1 MSVPILFYNDAV
13 LLIFQKVTESEY
25 PEGTPISESST
36 PPSSHEAIYHG
47 RVQPERRIGEGWVT
61 SIFHGELGKSSN
73 FKMCFLVAFKLSD
86 RVLFAHTKPSVG
98 DLELVLQQVR
108 QKRRGQV
115 IESVAVLY
123 NTGPYYYAG
132 GDKDRDEEIKLLRT
146 ELLDVL
152 EREGVIA
159 GGVEPVLLPVIRGGL
174 DDRDFDVV
182 FDDRQVSIWNSATG
196 KFDELIYLPFKPL
209 KPTALGR
216 IKNMRKQLRL
226 KR

>member
-1 MSVPILFYNDAV
+1 
-13 LLIFQKVTESEY
+13 VTESEY
-25 PEGTPISESST
+25 SESDSISESLT
-36 PPSSHEAIYHG
+36 PPPLHEAVYLG

-61 SIFHGELGKSSN
+61 SVFHGELGKSSN

-108 QKRRGQV
+108 QKRGRQV

-123 NTGPYYYAG
+123 NPSPYYYTG

-152 EREGVIA
+152 KAEGVIA
-159 GGVEPVLLPVIRGGL
+159 DGAVPAMLSVVRGGL

-182 FDDRQVSIWNSATG
+182 FDDTQVSVWNAATG
-196 KFDELIYLPFKPL
+196 KFDGLIHLPFKPL
-209 KPTALGR
+209 RPTALGR
-216 IKNMRKQLRL
+216 IKNMRRRIRL
-226 KR
+226 KKQDE